1 MSKKKTK
8 PPVRPASEPA
18 GPPAPGFCGATL
30 IPFLARRSLVL
41 AAGLIALAST
51 RIVSTYSEMSP
62 TWDEPGHM
70 ACGLQYLAQH
80 VYRYEAQH
88 PPLARVMS
96 ALGPYLAGARP
107 MGIKNQ
113 DQEGVAVM
121 YRDGHPERMLTRMR
135 LGILPFFVAAAFVVW
150 LWARRHF
157 GNAVA
162 ALATGLFTLVPTV
175 LAHAGLA
182 TTDMPLTACLS
193 AAFFALLLWAEE
205 PTSRH
210 SLLLG
215 AATALAVVS
224 KFTALGYLP
233 AAALFAFLAYLMVE
247 RPTVDAV
254 VAAAKA
260 RAWPAAI
267 ALFTGAIAVWAVY
280 SFSFG
285 KVSAWNVS
293 FGNGTAWKVSLPA
306 PELFDGVSFAMY
318 HNTKGHAAFFMGEI
332 RNTGW
337 WYFFP
342 VLLAVKTPLAWLAA
356 VGFGLAAWWGRR
368 AQLAYW
374 MPVAFAAGILLPG
387 MTSHVNIGLRH
398 ILPVFTG
405 LAILA
410 GLGLMR
416 LLERAARTKWAGP
429 LAAVL
434 VLWVA
439 VSGALQHPDYLS
451 YFNELAGSTPERIVV
466 DSDLDWGQ
474 NTIRLQRRLRELG
487 AAQVAFTD
495 MNLYP
500 NHLMIWPGLPL
511 VRNLDAFR
519 PVEGWTAVSPTL
531 WMLRRYGLSTR
542 ALSVPPW
549 WAYYHRVEKVG
560 TLWLYYVPPGSLR
573 QTLPGGR

>member
-1 MSKKKTK
+1 MSKKKTR
-8 PPVRPASEPA
+8 PPLRQATEPA
-18 GPPAPGFCGATL
+18 VPATPGFWDATV
-30 IPFLARRSLVL
+30 IPFLARRSLIL
-41 AAGLIALAST
+41 AAGLIALAGM

-96 ALGPYLAGARP
+96 ALGPFLAGARP
-107 MGIKNQ
+107 LGIKDQ

-121 YRDGHPERMLTRMR
+121 YHDGHPERMLTRMR
-135 LGILPFFVAAAFVVW
+135 FGILPFFVAAACVVW
-150 LWARRHF
+150 VWARRYF
-157 GNAVA
+157 GNAAA

-175 LAHAGLA
+175 LAHAGVA

-205 PTSRH
+205 PTWPH

-215 AATALAVVS
+215 AVTALAVVS
-224 KFTALGYLP
+224 KFTALGFLP
-233 AAALFAFLAYLMVE
+233 AAALLAFLAYLMVE
-247 RPTVDAV
+247 RPGVDGV

-267 ALFTGAIAVWAVY
+267 AVFAGALGIWAVY

-285 KVSAWNVS
+285 KVNAWN
-293 FGNGTAWKVSLPA
+293 VSLPA

-318 HNTKGHAAFFMGEI
+318 HNTKGHAAYFMGEI

-342 VLLAVKTPLAWLAA
+342 VLLVVKTPLGWLAA
-356 VGFGLAAWWGRR
+356 VGFGLTAWWGKR
-368 AQLAYW
+368 ARLAYW

-398 ILPVFTG
+398 ILPIFTG

-416 LLERAARTKWAGP
+416 LLERAASAKWAGP

-434 VLWVA
+434 VLWLA
-439 VSGALQHPDYLS
+439 VSGMLQHPDYLS

-474 NTIRLQRRLRELG
+474 NIVRLQHRLHELG
-487 AAQVAFTD
+487 AAQVAFGD
-495 MNLYP
+495 MKLDRNR
-500 NHLMIWPGLPL
+500 LMIWPGLPL
-511 VRNLDAFR
+511 VQNLDAFR
-519 PVEGWTAVSPTL
+519 PVEGWTAVSPTM
-531 WMLRRYGLSTR
+531 WMLRKYGLGFR
-542 ALSVPPW
+542 DLRVQPW
-549 WAYYHRVEKVG
+549 WAYYHPVEKVG
-560 TLWLYYVPPGSLR
+560 TLWLYYIPPGSMR
-573 QTLPGGR
+573 

>member
-8 PPVRPASEPA
+8 PPLRPATEPA
-18 GPPAPGFCGATL
+18 RPAAPGFWDATL

-41 AAGLIALAST
+41 AAALIALASM
-51 RIVSTYSEMSP
+51 RIVSTYSQMSP

-96 ALGPYLAGARP
+96 ALGPFLAGARP
-107 MGIKNQ
+107 LGIKNQ

-121 YRDGHPERMLTRMR
+121 YHDGYPERMLTRMR
-135 LGILPFFVAAAFVVW
+135 FGILPFFVLAACVVW

-162 ALATGLFTLVPTV
+162 ALATGLFTLAPTV
-175 LAHAGLA
+175 LAHAGVA
-182 TTDMPLTACLS
+182 TTDMALTACLS

-205 PTSRH
+205 PTWQH

-224 KFTALGYLP
+224 KFTALGFLP

-247 RPTVDAV
+247 RPGVDGV

-267 ALFTGAIAVWAVY
+267 AVFTGALGIWAVY

-285 KVSAWNVS
+285 KVNAWNI
-293 FGNGTAWKVSLPA
+293 SLPA
-306 PELFDGVSFAMY
+306 PELFDGVSFAIY
-318 HNTKGHAAFFMGEI
+318 HNTKGHAAFFLGEI

-342 VLLAVKTPLAWLAA
+342 VLVAVKTPLGWLAA
-356 VGFGLAAWWGRR
+356 VGFGLAAWWGKR
-368 AQLAYW
+368 ARLAYW

-398 ILPVFTG
+398 ILPIFTG

-429 LAAVL
+429 LAALL

-474 NTIRLQRRLRELG
+474 NIIRLQHRLRELG
-487 AAQVAFTD
+487 ASQVAFGD
-495 MNLYP
+495 VNLHA

-511 VRNLDAFR
+511 VQNLDAFR
-519 PVEGWTAVSPTL
+519 PVEGWTAVSPTM
-531 WMLRRYGLSTR
+531 WMLRKYGLGYR
-542 ALSVPPW
+542 DLSVQPW
-549 WAYYHRVEKVG
+549 WAYYHPVEKVG
-560 TLWLYYVPPGSLR
+560 TLWLYYIPPGTFR
-573 QTLPGGR
+573 QAPPGGR

>member
-1 MSKKKTK
+1 MSKRKTK
-8 PPVRPASEPA
+8 PPPRPAAEPA
-18 GPPAPGFCGATL
+18 GPATPGFCEATL
-30 IPFLARRSLVL
+30 IPFLARRSLML
-41 AAGLIALAST
+41 AAGLIVLASL
-51 RIVSTYSEMSP
+51 RIVSTYSEISP

-121 YRDGHPERMLTRMR
+121 YRDGNPARMLTRMR
-135 LGILPFFVAAAFVVW
+135 LGILPFFVVAALVVW
-150 LWARRHF
+150 LWGRRHF
-157 GNAVA
+157 GNAAA

-175 LAHAGLA
+175 LAHGGVA
-182 TTDMPLTACLS
+182 TTDMPLTACLP

-205 PTSRH
+205 PTWKY

-215 AATALAVVS
+215 AVTALAVVS

-233 AAALFAFLAYLMVE
+233 AAALFAFVAYLIVE
-247 RPTVDAV
+247 RPGVDGVA
-254 VAAAKA
+254 AAAKA
-260 RAWPAAI
+260 RALPAAL
-267 ALFTGAIAVWAVY
+267 AVFTGAFGIWAVY

-285 KVSAWNVS
+285 KVNAW
-293 FGNGTAWKVSLPA
+293 GISLPA

-318 HNTKGHAAFFMGEI
+318 HNTKGHAAYFLGEI

-342 VLLAVKTPLAWLAA
+342 VLLAVKTPLGWLAA
-356 VGFGLAAWWGRR
+356 VGFGLAAWWGKR

-387 MTSHVNIGLRH
+387 MTSHVNIGRRH
-398 ILPVFTG
+398 ILPIFTG

-410 GLGLMR
+410 GLGLLR

-429 LAAVL
+429 LAAAL
-434 VLWVA
+434 VLWVL
-439 VSGALQHPDYLS
+439 VSGAFKHPDYLS
-451 YFNELAGSTPERIVV
+451 YFNELAGSAPERIVV

-474 NTIRLQRRLRELG
+474 NIIRLQHRLRELG
-487 AAQVAFTD
+487 ASQVSFGD
-495 MNLYP
+495 VNLRA
-500 NHLMIWPGLPL
+500 NHLMMWPGLPM

-519 PVEGWTAVSPTL
+519 PVEGWTAVSPTM
-531 WMLRRYGLSTR
+531 WMLRKYGLSTR
-542 ALSVPPW
+542 DLSVPPW
-549 WAYYHRVEKVG
+549 WAYYRPVEKVG

-573 QTLPGGR
+573 QAMPGGR

>member
-1 MSKKKTK
+1 M
-8 PPVRPASEPA
+8 
-18 GPPAPGFCGATL
+18 
-30 IPFLARRSLVL
+30 
-41 AAGLIALAST
+41 
-51 RIVSTYSEMSP
+51 RIVSTYSQMSP

-96 ALGPYLAGARP
+96 ALGPFLAGARP
-107 MGIKNQ
+107 LGIKNQ

-121 YRDGHPERMLTRMR
+121 YHDGYPERMLTRMR
-135 LGILPFFVAAAFVVW
+135 FGILPFFVLAACVVW
-150 LWARRHF
+150 LWARRYF
-157 GNAVA
+157 GPAVA
-162 ALATGLFTLVPTV
+162 VLATGLFTLAPTV
-175 LAHAGLA
+175 LAHAGVA
-182 TTDMPLTACLS
+182 TTDMALTACLS

-205 PTSRH
+205 PTWQH

-224 KFTALGYLP
+224 KFTALGFLP

-247 RPTVDAV
+247 RPGVDGV

-267 ALFTGAIAVWAVY
+267 AVFTGALGIWAVY

-285 KVSAWNVS
+285 KVNAWNI
-293 FGNGTAWKVSLPA
+293 SLPA
-306 PELFDGVSFAMY
+306 PELFDGVSFAIY
-318 HNTKGHAAFFMGEI
+318 HNTKGHAAFFLGEI

-342 VLLAVKTPLAWLAA
+342 VLVAVKTPLGWLAA
-356 VGFGLAAWWGRR
+356 VGFGLAAWWGKRG
-368 AQLAYW
+368 QLAYW

-398 ILPVFTG
+398 ILPIFTG

-416 LLERAARTKWAGP
+416 LLERAARAKWAGP
-429 LAAVL
+429 LAALL

-474 NTIRLQRRLRELG
+474 NIIRLQHRLRELG
-487 AAQVAFTD
+487 ASQVAFGD
-495 MNLYP
+495 VNLHA

-511 VRNLDAFR
+511 VQNLDAFR
-519 PVEGWTAVSPTL
+519 PVEGWTAVSPTM
-531 WMLRRYGLSTR
+531 WMLRKYGLGYR
-542 ALSVPPW
+542 DLSVQPW
-549 WAYYHRVEKVG
+549 WAYYHPVEKVG
-560 TLWLYYVPPGSLR
+560 TLWLYYIPPGTFR
-573 QTLPGGR
+573 QAMPGGR

>member
-8 PPVRPASEPA
+8 PPLRPATEPA
-18 GPPAPGFCGATL
+18 RPAAPGFWDATL

-41 AAGLIALAST
+41 AAALIALASM
-51 RIVSTYSEMSP
+51 RIVSTYSQMSP

-96 ALGPYLAGARP
+96 ALGPFLAGARP
-107 MGIKNQ
+107 LGIKNQ

-121 YRDGHPERMLTRMR
+121 YHDGYPGRMLTRMR
-135 LGILPFFVAAAFVVW
+135 FGILPFFVLAACVVW

-162 ALATGLFTLVPTV
+162 ALATGLFTLAPTV
-175 LAHAGLA
+175 LAHAGVA
-182 TTDMPLTACLS
+182 TTDMALTGCLS

-205 PTSRH
+205 PTWQH

-224 KFTALGYLP
+224 KFTALGFLP

-247 RPTVDAV
+247 RPGVDGV

-267 ALFTGAIAVWAVY
+267 AVFTGALGIWAVY

-285 KVSAWNVS
+285 KVNAW
-293 FGNGTAWKVSLPA
+293 GVSLPA
-306 PELFDGVSFAMY
+306 PELFDGVSFAIY
-318 HNTKGHAAFFMGEI
+318 HNTKGHAAFFLGEI

-342 VLLAVKTPLAWLAA
+342 VLVAVKTPLGWLAA
-356 VGFGLAAWWGRR
+356 VGFGLAAWWGKRG
-368 AQLAYW
+368 QLAYW

-398 ILPVFTG
+398 ILPIFTG

-416 LLERAARTKWAGP
+416 LLERAARAKWAGP
-429 LAAVL
+429 LAALL

-474 NTIRLQRRLRELG
+474 NIIRLQHRLRELG
-487 AAQVAFTD
+487 ASQVAFGD
-495 MNLYP
+495 VNLHA

-511 VRNLDAFR
+511 VQNLDAFR
-519 PVEGWTAVSPTL
+519 PVEGWTAVSPTM
-531 WMLRRYGLSTR
+531 WMLRKYGLGYR
-542 ALSVPPW
+542 DLSVQPW
-549 WAYYHRVEKVG
+549 WAYYHPVEKVG
-560 TLWLYYVPPGSLR
+560 TLWLYYIPPGTFR
-573 QTLPGGR
+573 QAMPGGR

>member
-1 MSKKKTK
+1 MSRNKTK
-8 PPVRPASEPA
+8 TPQRPAREPP
-18 GPPAPGFCGATL
+18 PPAASTFWSATL
-30 IPFLARRSLVL
+30 IPFLARRSLLL
-41 AAGLIALAST
+41 AAALIALASV

-107 MGIKNQ
+107 LGIKNQ

-121 YRDGHPERMLTRMR
+121 YRDGHPGRMLTRMR
-135 LGILPFFVAAAFVVW
+135 LGILPFFVMAAFVVW
-150 LWARRHF
+150 LWAKRYF
-157 GNAVA
+157 GNAA
-162 ALATGLFTLVPTV
+162 AVLATGLFTLVPTV
-175 LAHAGLA
+175 LAHAGMA

-193 AAFFALLLWAEE
+193 AAFFALLLWAGQ
-205 PTSRH
+205 PTWQH

-215 AATALAVVS
+215 ATTALAVVS
-224 KFTALGYLP
+224 KFTALGFLP

-247 RPTVDAV
+247 RPALDSLLSAV
-254 VAAAKA
+254 KV
-260 RAWPAAI
+260 RALPAAI
-267 ALFTGAIAVWAVY
+267 AVFTGAIGIWAVY

-285 KVSAWNVS
+285 KVNAWGIN
-293 FGNGTAWKVSLPA
+293 LPA

-318 HNTKGHAAFFMGEI
+318 HNTKGHAAYFMGEV

-356 VGFGLAAWWGRR
+356 VGLGLAVWWGRR

-398 ILPVFTG
+398 ILPIFTG

-410 GLGLMR
+410 GLGLLL
-416 LLERAARTKWAGP
+416 LLERAATAKWAGP
-429 LAAVL
+429 LAVVL

-439 VSGALQHPDYLS
+439 ASGALQHPDYLA
-451 YFNELAGSTPERIVV
+451 YFNELAGSAPERIVV

-474 NTIRLQRRLRELG
+474 NTVRLQHRLRELG
-487 AAQVAFTD
+487 AAQVSFSD
-495 MNLYP
+495 VNLHA
-500 NHLMIWPGLPL
+500 NQLMIWPGLPG
-511 VRNLDAFR
+511 VQNLDAFR
-519 PVEGWTAVSPTL
+519 EVEGWTAVSPTM
-531 WMLRRYGLSTR
+531 WMLRKYGLSTR
-542 ALSVPPW
+542 DFSVPPW
-549 WAYYHRVEKVG
+549 WAYHHRVEKVG
-560 TLWLYYVPPGSLR
+560 SLWLYYVPPGSLR
-573 QTLPGGR
+573 RQEPTVR

>member
-8 PPVRPASEPA
+8 PPLRPATEPA
-18 GPPAPGFCGATL
+18 RPAAPGFWDATL

-41 AAGLIALAST
+41 AAALIALASM
-51 RIVSTYSEMSP
+51 RIVSTYSQMSP

-96 ALGPYLAGARP
+96 ALGPFLAGARP
-107 MGIKNQ
+107 LGIKNQ

-121 YRDGHPERMLTRMR
+121 YHDGYPERMLTRMR
-135 LGILPFFVAAAFVVW
+135 FGILPFFVLAACVVW

-162 ALATGLFTLVPTV
+162 ALATGLFTLAPTV
-175 LAHAGLA
+175 LAHAGVA
-182 TTDMPLTACLS
+182 TTDMALTACLS

-205 PTSRH
+205 PTWQH

-224 KFTALGYLP
+224 KFTALGFLP

-247 RPTVDAV
+247 RPGVDGV

-267 ALFTGAIAVWAVY
+267 AVFTGALGIWAVY

-285 KVSAWNVS
+285 KVNAWNI
-293 FGNGTAWKVSLPA
+293 SLPA
-306 PELFDGVSFAMY
+306 PELFDGVSFAIY
-318 HNTKGHAAFFMGEI
+318 HNTKGHAAFFLGEI

-342 VLLAVKTPLAWLAA
+342 VLVAVKTPLGWLAA
-356 VGFGLAAWWGRR
+356 VGFGLAAWWGKRG
-368 AQLAYW
+368 QLAYW

-398 ILPVFTG
+398 ILPIFTG

-429 LAAVL
+429 LAALL

-474 NTIRLQRRLRELG
+474 NIIRLQHRLRELG
-487 AAQVAFTD
+487 ASQVAFGD
-495 MNLYP
+495 VNLHA

-511 VRNLDAFR
+511 VQNLDAFR
-519 PVEGWTAVSPTL
+519 PVEGWTAVSPTM
-531 WMLRRYGLSTR
+531 WMLRKYGLGYR
-542 ALSVPPW
+542 DLSVQPW
-549 WAYYHRVEKVG
+549 WAYYHPVEKVG
-560 TLWLYYVPPGSLR
+560 TLWLYYIPPGTFR
-573 QTLPGGR
+573 QAPPGGR

>member
-8 PPVRPASEPA
+8 PPLRPATEPA
-18 GPPAPGFCGATL
+18 RPAAPGFWDATL

-41 AAGLIALAST
+41 AAALIALASM
-51 RIVSTYSEMSP
+51 RIVSTYSQMSP

-96 ALGPYLAGARP
+96 ALGPFLAGARP
-107 MGIKNQ
+107 LGIKNQ

-121 YRDGHPERMLTRMR
+121 YHDGYPERMLTRMR
-135 LGILPFFVAAAFVVW
+135 FGILPFFVLAACVVW

-162 ALATGLFTLVPTV
+162 ALATGLFTLAPTV
-175 LAHAGLA
+175 LAHAGVA
-182 TTDMPLTACLS
+182 TTDMALTACLS

-205 PTSRH
+205 PTWQH

-224 KFTALGYLP
+224 KFTALGFLP

-247 RPTVDAV
+247 RPGVDGV

-267 ALFTGAIAVWAVY
+267 AVFTGALGIWAVY

-285 KVSAWNVS
+285 KVNAWNI
-293 FGNGTAWKVSLPA
+293 SLPA
-306 PELFDGVSFAMY
+306 PELFDGVSFAIY
-318 HNTKGHAAFFMGEI
+318 HNTKGHAAFFLGEI

-342 VLLAVKTPLAWLAA
+342 VLVAVKTPLGWLAA
-356 VGFGLAAWWGRR
+356 VGFGLAAWWGKRG
-368 AQLAYW
+368 QLAYW

-398 ILPVFTG
+398 ILPIFTG

-429 LAAVL
+429 LAALL

-474 NTIRLQRRLRELG
+474 NIIRLQHRLRELG
-487 AAQVAFTD
+487 ASQVAFGD
-495 MNLYP
+495 VNLHA

-511 VRNLDAFR
+511 VQNLDAFR
-519 PVEGWTAVSPTL
+519 PVEGWTAVSPTM
-531 WMLRRYGLSTR
+531 WMLRKYGLGYR
-542 ALSVPPW
+542 DLSVQPW
-549 WAYYHRVEKVG
+549 WAYYHPVEKVG
-560 TLWLYYVPPGSLR
+560 TLWLYYIPPGTFR
-573 QTLPGGR
+573 QAMPGGR

>member
-8 PPVRPASEPA
+8 PPLRPATVPA
-18 GPPAPGFCGATL
+18 APAAPTFWDATL
-30 IPFLARRSLVL
+30 LPFLARRSFVL
-41 AAGLIALAST
+41 AATLIALASL

-96 ALGPYLAGARP
+96 ALGPFLAGARP
-107 MGIKNQ
+107 LGIKNQ

-121 YRDGHPERMLTRMR
+121 YHDGHPERMLTRMR
-135 LGILPFFVAAAFVVW
+135 LGILPFFVVAAGVVW

-157 GNAVA
+157 GSAAAV
-162 ALATGLFTLVPTV
+162 LATGLFTLVPTV
-175 LAHAGLA
+175 LAHGGMA

-205 PTSRH
+205 PTWPH

-224 KFTALGYLP
+224 KFTALGFLP
-233 AAALFAFLAYLMVE
+233 AAAFFAFLAYLTVE
-247 RPTVDAV
+247 RPGVDGV

-267 ALFTGAIAVWAVY
+267 AVLTGALGIWAVY
-280 SFSFG
+280 GFDFG
-285 KVSAWNVS
+285 KVNAW
-293 FGNGTAWKVSLPA
+293 GVSLPA

-318 HNTKGHAAFFMGEI
+318 HNTKGHAAYFLGEI

-342 VLLAVKTPLAWLAA
+342 VLLAVKTPLGWLVA
-356 VGFGLAAWWGRR
+356 VGLGLAAWWGKR
-368 AQLAYW
+368 ARLAYW

-398 ILPVFTG
+398 ILPIFTG

-410 GLGLMR
+410 ALGLLR

-429 LAAVL
+429 LAALL

-474 NTIRLQRRLRELG
+474 NIIRLQHRLRQLG
-487 AAQVAFTD
+487 AAQVAFGD
-495 MNLYP
+495 VNLHS

-511 VRNLDAFR
+511 VQNLDAFR
-519 PVEGWTAVSPTL
+519 PVEGWTAVSPTM
-531 WMLRRYGLSTR
+531 WMLRKYGLGYR
-542 ALSVPPW
+542 DLSVQPW
-549 WAYYHRVEKVG
+549 WAYYHPVEKVG
-560 TLWLYYVPPGSLR
+560 TLWLYYIPPGTFR
-573 QTLPGGR
+573 QSLPGGR